1 MLLVGISTVQ
11 QVRQG
16 VEMAVIAAL
25 KKKRVAKQDDKNRKN
40 DKKSF
45 HTPARFGWGMVAM
58 ELHPKHAK
66 VWY

>member
-1 MLLVGISTVQ
+1 MLLAGISSVQ
-11 QVRQG
+11 QGRQG
-16 VEMAVIAAL
+16 VDMAVIAAL
-25 KKKRVAKQDDKNRKN
+25 KKKRVVKQDEKNCKN
-40 DKKSF
+40 VSSF